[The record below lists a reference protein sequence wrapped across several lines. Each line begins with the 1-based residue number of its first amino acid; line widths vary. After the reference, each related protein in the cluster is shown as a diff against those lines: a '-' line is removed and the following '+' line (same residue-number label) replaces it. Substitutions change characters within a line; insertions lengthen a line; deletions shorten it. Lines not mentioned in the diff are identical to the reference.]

1 MGSHRGLSVDME
13 GLLLEDKAK
22 AKCFDA
28 IIIPGGGLEPDTSL
42 PQPWV
47 RARLDAALKLSS
59 RTKYFVALSR
69 GTTHRPPSLDARGFP
84 ITESAASAKYLL
96 DHGVEDPA
104 RILLDG
110 WSLDTIGNAF
120 FARNMICEPMQLKR
134 CCVITSAFHMPRT
147 RAIFEWVFSLESE
160 KFDIDYCV
168 TPDVGLDD
176 AMASARVEK
185 EKNSLIT
192 LQEKKIPRIKT
203 LGELSLFLFVEHA
216 AYNSR
221 AVMSSTQVADLNR
234 SDSNKDGSAVR
245 STY

>member
-1 MGSHRGLSVDME
+1 MTKS
-13 GLLLEDKAK
+13 
-22 AKCFDA
+22 FDA
-28 IIIPGGGLEPDTSL
+28 VIIPGGGLEPETAL
-42 PQPWV
+42 PQTWV

-59 RTKYFVALSR
+59 HTKYFVALSR
-69 GTTHRPPSLDARGFP
+69 GTTHRPPPLDAGGFP
-84 ITESAASAKYLL
+84 ILESAASAKYLL
-96 DHGVEDPA
+96 DHGVNNPE

-120 FARNMICEPMQLKR
+120 FARNMICQPMQLKR

-147 RAIFEWVFSLESE
+147 RAVFEWVFSMGPE

-176 AMASARVEK
+176 AMSSARVEK
-185 EKNSLIT
+185 ERNCLVK
-192 LQEKKIPRIKT
+192 LQEKTIPRIQT
-203 LGELSLFLFVEHA
+203 LGDLSRFLFEEHA

-221 AVMSSTQVADLNR
+221 AVMITSQGAVSKGPDTDTN
-234 SDSNKDGSAVR
+234 DSAVK

>member
-1 MGSHRGLSVDME
+1 ME
-13 GLLLEDKAK
+13 GPLSEEQAMAK
-22 AKCFDA
+22 SFDA
-28 IIIPGGGLEPDTSL
+28 IIIPGGGLEPDSSL

-69 GTTHRPPSLDARGFP
+69 GTTHRPPPLDARGFP
-84 ITESAASAKYLL
+84 IAESAASAKYLL

-104 RILLDG
+104 RILLDA
-110 WSLDTIGNAF
+110 WSLDTIGNVF

-147 RAIFEWVFSLESE
+147 RAIFEWVFSLGSE

-168 TPDVGLDD
+168 TPDVGLDA
-176 AMASARVEK
+176 AMSSARVEK
-185 EKNSLIT
+185 ERNSLIA
-192 LQEKKIPRIKT
+192 LQEKTIPRIKT
-203 LGELSLFLFVEHA
+203 LGELSHFLFVEHA

-221 AVMSSTQVADLNR
+221 AVISSSQAADVNGFDSIK
-234 SDSNKDGSAVR
+234 SDPDVR